1 MEFKIKGMH
10 CESCIELISMELE
23 DMGFKNFNIDLK
35 TELLTIDDTQ
45 KVDIEKVEQALKN
58 AGDYEI
64 VI

>member
-10 CESCIELISMELE
+10 CESCVELISMELE